1 MTEKT
6 EVIDYLNKEN
16 TYYDAM
22 TAHTR
27 FSKELF
33 EEMKGHKGR

>member
-1 MTEKT
+1 MTRENP

-22 TAHTR
+22 TAHTKDFQKNCLR
-27 FSKELF
+27 K
-33 EEMKGHKGR
+33 